1 MTLVKWNEP
10 KTTRYPGVFGG
21 SLSPVFN
28 DFFDDFF
35 GGRSLSGVL
44 SSKAPAVNISEDKD
58 SYHVE
63 LAAPGLKKDDF
74 KLNVEND
81 VLTITVER
89 QEEKDQ
95 KEKGYTRREFNYTNF
110 SRAFT
115 LPDSV
120 NADAIKAAYKD
131 GVLEINLPKREE
143 EKTKTR
149 VIEIA

>member
-21 SLSPVFN
+21 TLSPVFN
-28 DFFDDFF
+28 DLFDDFC
-35 GGRSLSGVL
+35 GGRSLPGLL
-44 SSKAPAVNISEDKD
+44 SSKAAAVNISEDQD

-63 LAAPGLKKDDF
+63 LAAPGLKKEDF
-74 KLNVEND
+74 KLNVEDD
-81 VLTITVER
+81 VLRISVEKK
-89 QEEKDQ
+89 EEKN
-95 KEKGYTRREFNYTNF
+95 KTEKGYTRREFNYTNF
-110 SRAFT
+110 SRSFT

-120 NADAIKAAYKD
+120 NTDGIKASYKD
-131 GVLEINLPKREE
+131 GVLEIDLPKKEE